1 VAALEGLDFH
11 NTCNALCPGAVDTPN
26 TRRTLATQRAQPGK
40 TRRCAHS
47 WSASS
52 LPAGWSMLVAGEQIG
67 AIYRITYRR

>member
-1 VAALEGLDFH
+1 
-11 NTCNALCPGAVDTPN
+11 VDTPN